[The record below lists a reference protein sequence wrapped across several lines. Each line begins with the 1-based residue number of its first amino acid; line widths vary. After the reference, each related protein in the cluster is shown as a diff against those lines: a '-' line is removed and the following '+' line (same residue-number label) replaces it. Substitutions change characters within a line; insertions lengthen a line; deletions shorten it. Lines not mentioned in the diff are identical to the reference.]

1 MKEQRTRVAAYGLVT
16 HDNKMLLCRLSKQLP
31 NWAGHWTLPGGGL
44 DFGEHPADAVVRE
57 IEEETGLTV
66 GVGDVATIDSRYDDS
81 GAHDHHGIRI
91 IYHAIYMGG
100 ELRDEVSGT
109 TDTCQW
115 FSREEIQSIT
125 LVDLAALGVK
135 LVFG

>member
-1 MKEQRTRVAAYGLVT
+1 M
-16 HDNKMLLCRLSKQLP
+16 HCIS
-31 NWAGHWTLPGGGL
+31 
-44 DFGEHPADAVVRE
+44 FAD
-57 IEEETGLTV
+57 G
-66 GVGDVATIDSRYDDS
+66 Y
-81 GAHDHHGIRI
+81 I

-100 ELRDEVSGT
+100 ELRDEVAGT

-115 FSREEIQSIT
+115 FSLEEIQSLT